1 MPKTSISLE
10 RGSWKKGCLV
20 EENKWLEVKLRITGW
35 WPMLCSRQLF
45 QTAHSQCSCH
55 CFFRSVKLL
64 IQVILHPYMLHSW
77 KNIYFWTNVFSILS
91 HSLKGRPKGHRTLPF
106 CWNISH
112 TLDSCCLYYGVINVG
127 REDIPQRRNVTLIYI
142 YLKQALCPQQPST
155 LLKAHT
161 CWLCSRNR
169 NHATLFL
176 PWPSRTQQVCQSWDL
191 SHGQGWP
198 WIPLKL

>member
-1 MPKTSISLE
+1 
-10 RGSWKKGCLV
+10 
-20 EENKWLEVKLRITGW
+20 
-35 WPMLCSRQLF
+35 MLCSRQLF

-142 YLKQALCPQQPST
+142 SQTSFMPTAAINTPKGPHLLALFQEQEPCHPVPAMAKQDSAGLSILRSVTWPRLALNPSQTLKKLGPHVHST
-155 LLKAHT
+155 CERWSLQCIISSTPKKT
-161 CWLCSRNR
+161 K
-169 NHATLFL
+169 FK
-176 PWPSRTQQVCQSWDL
+176 D
-191 SHGQGWP
+191 
-198 WIPLKL
+198 